1 VPPRRS
7 PAKVKPAFYLTKSG
21 LMPAFPPR
29 KISDLGF
36 RSKSDSNYHLYSLEK
51 QFRTDTKR

>member
-29 KISDLGF
+29 KISEGRILGYPI
-36 RSKSDSNYHLYSLEK
+36 KVG
-51 QFRTDTKR
+51 